1 MPATTP
7 VFTQLEERVW
17 TAQWE
22 DIYVAY
28 WRRSYTAP
36 LLREAAKILG
46 SMQATQPGRVVVF
59 STMRVTDISMADAR
73 NQETRTAGEEMAR
86 FFEGRVRAQASV
98 LEGQGFV
105 AAAIRSAAV
114 GLQLLVKNSYQV
126 KIFEEQAPAL
136 ADCGRVRGPRGQG
149 QVIAQMLAGL
159 LVSAGLEVQHPQIP
173 AVRGVLRLQFHQPV
187 QHPDGVRPVFPGGVA
202 VA

>member
-46 SMQATQPGRVVVF
+46 SMQATHPGRVVVF

-126 KIFEEQAPAL
+126 KIFEEQAPAAAWL
-136 ADCGRVRGPRGQG
+136 LQQRAAGTPAYTQ
-149 QVIAQMLAGL
+149 AQMLDLMAQLKSRTGL
-159 LVSAGLEVQHPQIP
+159 
-173 AVRGVLRLQFHQPV
+173 
-187 QHPDGVRPVFPGGVA
+187 
-202 VA
+202 